1 MSDVTTTAQHAE
13 LEQAGLKAL
22 DEFLETFNSGDPM
35 AWAKTMQY
43 PHVRLAGGKVQV
55 WNTPEEYARDNDVR
69 ALRDQSG
76 WGYTVWDWRKM
87 VQADPEK
94 LHFAV
99 QFSRYTPEHKKIVSF
114 ESFYIL
120 TKVEGR
126 WGSQFRSSYAGVI
139 VGNTAF

>member
-1 MSDVTTTAQHAE
+1 MSENTAINAE

-22 DEFLETFNSGDPM
+22 DEFLETFNSGDPK
-35 AWAKTMQY
+35 AWAATMQY

-55 WNTPEEYARDNDVR
+55 WNTPEEYARDNDVS
-69 ALRDQSG
+69 ALREKSN

-99 QFSRYTPEHKKIVSF
+99 QFSRYTPDHKKIVSF

-120 TKVEGR
+120 TKVHGR
-126 WGSQFRSSYAGVI
+126 WGTQFRSSYAGVI
-139 VGNTAF
+139 VSNTAF